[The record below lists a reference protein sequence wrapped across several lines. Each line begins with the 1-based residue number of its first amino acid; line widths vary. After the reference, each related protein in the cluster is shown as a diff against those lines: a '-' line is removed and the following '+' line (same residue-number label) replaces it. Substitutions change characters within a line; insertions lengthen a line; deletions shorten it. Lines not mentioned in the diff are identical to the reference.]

1 MIKRLSTAILLC
13 ILTLSAALAAGPQIR
28 WISTVHDFGAF
39 DENDGR
45 VSCRMSFVNEGD
57 DPLVILSARAT
68 CGCTMPSYSKE
79 EIMPGDS
86 GHVEISFNPIGR
98 PGRFDKKVYI
108 ETNTKPSRSTL
119 TIKGVVIGASNTVR
133 SKFPVDAGALK
144 LRTTVI
150 PFGEIEKGRTKSMFF
165 DAYNSSGDTVYV
177 AWKGLP
183 DYLSVA
189 GAEDF
194 VAPGDYASFA
204 FSFASD
210 MTPLYGIITDSIYM
224 IPDTRRPKDKIRVT
238 AVGVVK
244 ENFSGMTDVQR
255 QKAPV
260 IGIIPENVDLQ
271 IVNRDSAPIK
281 ATVTIKNHGIDPLK
295 IRRIYTS
302 DPGITI
308 KVDKTEIKKGK
319 SAQISLE
326 IDPSAF
332 SGKAINAKVVVISNA
347 PDNPTTSFR
356 IVGELK

>member
-1 MIKRLSTAILLC
+1 MKRLSTAALMCLIA
-13 ILTLSAALAAGPQIR
+13 LTAAWAAGPSIR
-28 WISTVHDFGAF
+28 WESTVHDFGAF

-45 VSCRMSFVNEGD
+45 VNCIMSFVNDGD
-57 DPLVILSARAT
+57 SPLVILSARAT
-68 CGCTMPSYSKE
+68 CGCTTPAYSKE
-79 EIMPGDS
+79 QIMPGDT

-98 PGRFDKKVYI
+98 PGRFDKKIYI

-119 TIKGVVIGASNTVR
+119 TIKGVVIGSSNTVR

-165 DAYNSSGDTVYV
+165 DAYNSSGDTIFV
-177 AWKGLP
+177 AWEGMP
-183 DYLSVA
+183 GYLSVA

-210 MTPLYGIITDSIYM
+210 MTPLYGIVTDSIYM
-224 IPDTRRPKDKIRVT
+224 IPDTRRPDNKLKVT

-244 ENFSGMTDVQR
+244 ENFAGMSAIQR
-255 QKAPV
+255 RNAPV
-260 IGIIPENVDLQ
+260 IGIIPENVDLN
-271 IVNRDSAPIK
+271 IVARDSAPIK
-281 ATVTIKNHGIDPLK
+281 ETVTIRNHGIDPLK

-308 KVDKTEIKKGK
+308 KTDKTEIKKGK
-319 SAQISLE
+319 TGSISLV

-332 SGKAINAKVVVISNA
+332 TGKAINAKVIVISND

>member
-1 MIKRLSTAILLC
+1 MMKRLSTALLLC
-13 ILTLSAALAAGPQIR
+13 LLTVTAAIAGPQIK
-28 WISTVHDFGAF
+28 WVSTVHDFGAF

-45 VSCRMSFVNEGD
+45 VTCRMSFVNEGD
-57 DPLVILSARAT
+57 APLVITSARAT
-68 CGCTMPSYSKE
+68 CGCTTPAYSKE

-86 GHVEISFNPIGR
+86 GHVDISFNPIGR

-177 AWKGLP
+177 AWEGLP
-183 DYLSVA
+183 SYLSVA

-210 MTPLYGIITDSIYM
+210 MTPLYGIVTDSIYM
-224 IPDTRRPKDKIRVT
+224 IPDTRRPDDKIRVT

-244 ENFSGMTDVQR
+244 ENFAGMTDVQR
-255 QKAPV
+255 RKAPV
-260 IGIIPENVDLQ
+260 IGIVPESVDLNV
-271 IVNRDSAPIK
+271 VNRDSAPIK
-281 ATVTIKNHGIDPLK
+281 ESVTVKNHGIDPLK

-302 DPGITI
+302 DPGISI
-308 KVDKTEIKKGK
+308 KAEKTEIKKGK
-319 SAQISLE
+319 PAKIMLE
-326 IDPSAF
+326 IDPKAF
-332 SGKAINAKVVVISNA
+332 SGKAINAKVVVISND